1 MQKYQEFIEQKLDN
15 VIQYLQLFVN
25 DTSLVEKYRDAI
37 KQKFSYEQ
45 FIELMKPIAD
55 KMKQDANNAKFE
67 VVNKVY
73 EIIPIMSYKELHKQF
88 GGRRTGY
95 NG

>member
-25 DTSLVEKYRDAI
+25 DESLVEKYRDDV
-37 KQKFSYEQ
+37 KQQFTYEQ
-45 FIELMKPIAD
+45 FIGMMKPIAD
-55 KMKQDANNAKFE
+55 KAQQDANSTEFE
-67 VVNKVY
+67 VVNKGY